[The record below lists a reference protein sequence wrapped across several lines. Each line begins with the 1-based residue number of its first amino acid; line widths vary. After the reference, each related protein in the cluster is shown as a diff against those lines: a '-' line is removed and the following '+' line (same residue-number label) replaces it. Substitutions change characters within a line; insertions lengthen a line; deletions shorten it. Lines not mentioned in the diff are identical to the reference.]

1 MKRVLF
7 VDDDEPALEA
17 LRLRLRRLRDKWDM
31 EFVRSAERAL
41 ELLAERG
48 FDVIVT
54 DVRMP
59 RMDGAELLQ
68 IARERWPGA
77 VRIAISGYSDF
88 EQTVRLAPV
97 AHQYLS
103 KPCEPDQLDS
113 VITRCLALQETLSQP
128 GLRGAVGQMRQLPP
142 IPETY
147 SKLQAAIADENA
159 SVQDIAAIV
168 SRDTVIV
175 AKLLQLVNSSFF
187 RLARRVTKVEQA
199 IAYLGLSTVRN
210 LVLSAEVF
218 SKWPSAAPQILDHA
232 KLQSHALCV
241 AAAAHALSI
250 NTPNANDAVLAAL
263 LHDIG
268 YWVLAQE
275 RSAPLTESQCLSAT
289 ENIPLDVAET
299 RVLGASHAEIGAYLL
314 GIWGFPSTIVEA
326 VAYHHAP
333 QRVPQTNFD
342 VLATLTVAHAL
353 TDTSDAGAFTGSA
366 APRIEVDEQYLKSL
380 HAPFSW
386 TEAQRRVVEAVAAA
400 KGNAP

>member
-1 MKRVLF
+1 
-7 VDDDEPALEA
+7 
-17 LRLRLRRLRDKWDM
+17 M
-31 EFVRSAERAL
+31 EFVRSAELAL
-41 ELLAERG
+41 GLLAERR

-68 IARERWPGA
+68 ITRERWPQV
-77 VRIAISGYSDF
+77 VRIAISGYSNF

-103 KPCEPDQLDS
+103 KPCEPEQLDNI
-113 VITRCLALQETLSQP
+113 ITRCLALQETLAQP
-128 GLRGAVGQMRQLPP
+128 GLRSAVGQMRRLPA

-147 SKLQAAIADENA
+147 SKLQTAMASENV
-159 SVQDIAAIV
+159 SIQEIAAIV

-187 RLARRVTKVEQA
+187 RLARQVTKVEQA

-218 SKWPSAAPQILDHA
+218 CKWPASAERPILDHT
-232 KLQSHALCV
+232 KLQNHALRV
-241 AAAAHALSI
+241 ATAAHALTT
-250 NTPNANDAVLAAL
+250 NTPIANDAVLAAL

-275 RSAPLTESQCLSAT
+275 RSAALSESLCVSAA
-289 ENIPLDVAET
+289 EHVSIDVAET

-326 VAYHHAP
+326 VAHHHAP
-333 QRVPQTNFD
+333 RRVPQTSFD
-342 VLATLTVAHAL
+342 VLATLAVAHAL
-353 TDTSDAGAFTGSA
+353 TDTSDADAFTASA
-366 APRIEVDEQYLKSL
+366 GPRMEVDVHYLDSL
-380 HAPFSW
+380 HAPFTW
-386 TEAQRRVVEAVAAA
+386 TEAQQRVAEALAAE
-400 KGNAP
+400 GTAP